1 MNQKEKFCKENG
13 AEKVN
18 KELYRS
24 MIGCLM
30 YLTTTR
36 LDIVH
41 VVSLLSRYMHC
52 ANEIHLQTT
61 KHIVR

>member
-1 MNQKEKFCKENG
+1 MTQKEKFCKEDG

-18 KELYRS
+18 EELYRS

-36 LDIVH
+36 PNIVH
-41 VVSLLSRYMHC
+41 VVSLLSRYMHVLVKFTC
-52 ANEIHLQTT
+52 RQQN
-61 KHIVR
+61 VF